1 MKQDFNKHYT
11 SLEIEP
17 IEIIKKDLSNEQY
30 IGYLKGNIIKYTL
43 RNKEPLKDASK
54 CRKYAEWVEEAMEK
68 QSRIPEGIGNLDYTN
83 GRYTVEGIPLAI
95 RRDGTTW
102 CAKRREFE
110 THEECRAFIKKTLE
124 KRDKGYYVDWID
136 KHDKAIEEDMK
147 ENKRKEKT
155 F

>member
-1 MKQDFNKHYT
+1 MKKDFNEHYA

-68 QSRIPEGIGNLDYTN
+68 QSRIPKGIGNLDYTH
-83 GRYTVEGIPLAI
+83 GSYVVEDIPLAI
-95 RRDGTTW
+95 RKDGTTW

-110 THEECRAFIKKTLE
+110 THEECKAFIKKTLE

-136 KHDKAIEEDMK
+136 KHDKAIEEQ
-147 ENKRKEKT
+147 
-155 F
+155 

>member
-1 MKQDFNKHYT
+1 MEQNFNEHYT
-11 SLEIEP
+11 NLEIEP

-68 QSRIPEGIGNLDYTN
+68 QSRIPKGIGNLDYTN
-83 GRYTVEGIPLAI
+83 GRFASEDIPLAI
-95 RRDGTTW
+95 RKDGTTW
-102 CAKRREFE
+102 CTKRREFE
-110 THEECRAFIKKTLE
+110 TPEECKVFVKETLE
-124 KRDKGYYVDWID
+124 KRDKGYYVDLVD
-136 KHDKAIEEDMK
+136 KYYD
-147 ENKRKEKT
+147 EKGKK